1 MQTRR
6 RTNLLWGLIALAAAG
21 ALLLHALDLLPP
33 GVHDL
38 ITRAWPALLVVG
50 GLGIFLR
57 PRVPFGSGLALIV
70 TVALVGG
77 VTALAFSTRAG
88 QERSDYRETI
98 DQQIAPQVTLL
109 RLRVETLA
117 TSIALEPAT
126 SVDRRVTGTFTG
138 SLESA
143 VEVEYVEE
151 GSAANLIVRE
161 TRPAQVPLL
170 ENVGRGALRLAL
182 PPDLPFDIE
191 VRGADG
197 DTRLD
202 LTGVALERLNL
213 DLRQGNALVTLPE
226 HRPIASGPQDLLGTL
241 AVRSGDLTLF
251 IPRTVAARLELDRG
265 GSGIEPEFDP
275 LLYNYLVGD
284 VLQAA
289 NITTADIVVRYAVVI
304 PRGRVRVVVPT
315 D

>member
-1 MQTRR
+1 MQIRR
-6 RTNLLWGLIALAAAG
+6 RTNLLWGVIALALAA

-38 ITRAWPALLVVG
+38 LVRAWPALLIAA

-57 PRVPFGSGLALIV
+57 PRLPFGAALALIV
-70 TVALVGG
+70 TAALVGG
-77 VTALAFSTRAG
+77 VAALAFSTRAG

-98 DQQIAPQVTLL
+98 DQPIGPQVTLL

-117 TSIALEPAT
+117 TSIALQPTA
-126 SVDRRVTGTFTG
+126 SADRRVTGQFTG
-138 SLESA
+138 SLES
-143 VEVEYVEE
+143 VVTVEYVEE
-151 GSAANLIVRE
+151 GQAANLTVRE

-170 ENVGRGALRLAL
+170 EHVGRGALRLAL
-182 PPDLPFDIE
+182 PPDLPLDIA
-191 VRGADG
+191 VHGADG

-213 DLRQGNALVTLPE
+213 DLRQGSALVTLPE
-226 HRPIASGPQDLLGTL
+226 HRPLASGPQDLLGTL
-241 AVRSGDLTLF
+241 AVRSGSLTMF

-275 LLYNYLVGD
+275 ALYNYLVGD

-289 NITTADIVVRYAVVI
+289 NITTADIVLRFAVVI
-304 PRGRVRVVVPT
+304 PRGLLRVVVPE
-315 D
+315 

>member
-6 RTNLLWGLIALAAAG
+6 RTNLLWGVIALALAA

-38 ITRAWPALLVVG
+38 LTRSWPALLIAA
-50 GLGIFLR
+50 GLSIFLR
-57 PRVPFGSGLALIV
+57 PRLPFGSALALIV
-70 TVALVGG
+70 TAALVGG
-77 VTALAFSTRAG
+77 VAALAFSTRAS
-88 QERSDYRETI
+88 QERSDYRAAI
-98 DQQIAPQVTLL
+98 DQPIAPQVTLL

-117 TSIALEPAT
+117 TSIALEPAA
-126 SVDRRVTGTFTG
+126 SADRRVAGQFTG

-143 VEVEYVEE
+143 VEVAYVEE
-151 GSAANLIVRE
+151 GPAANLIVRE
-161 TRPAQVPLL
+161 ARPAQIPLL

-182 PPDLPFDIE
+182 PPDLPLDIE

-213 DLRQGNALVTLPE
+213 DLRQGSALVTLPQ
-226 HRPIASGPQDLLGTL
+226 HKPIASGPQDLLGTL

-251 IPRTVAARLELDRG
+251 IPRAVAARLELDRG

-275 LLYNYLVGD
+275 ALYNYLVGD

-289 NITTADIVVRYAVVI
+289 NITTADIVMRFAVVI
-304 PRGRVRVVVPT
+304 PRGRVRVVVPPE
-315 D
+315 